1 MDEIYLDNAAT
12 TKPLN
17 EVIEV
22 MCEHLKTN
30 YGNPS
35 SLHSKGFKAEK
46 AVKSARKKIAESI
59 QATPEEIFFTS
70 GGSEGNNTII
80 KGIVDL
86 AHGETYNIV
95 TTVIEHP
102 AILEVY
108 KACEEKG
115 IEVRYLNVQKNGQVT
130 LEEIKKKVNKKTII
144 CSIMG
149 VNNEIGSI
157 NDLVTLGKTIKGI
170 NPHCVF
176 HTDYVQGYMK
186 IPLNVKQTGLDA
198 VTICA
203 HKIGGPKGIGAL
215 YIRKGLNVK
224 PLILGGGQE
233 KGFRSGTENVPSII
247 GFAKAVEI
255 KNVSIHNRFEQVLKL
270 KNKMMDYFDEKGQD
284 VMINGKDHCSPYI
297 LSLSFRGVKA
307 EVLLHALEAI
317 GIYVSTGSA
326 CSSNKKKHQYVLEAI
341 GLQESYREGT
351 IRISFSE
358 ENTEEDVDK
367 AIYKI
372 EETVAQLRVLTKYRT
387 KEKK

>member
-22 MCEHLKTN
+22 MCDHLKTN

-46 AVKSARKKIAESI
+46 TVKSARKKIAESI
-59 QATPEEIFFTS
+59 QAAPEEIFFTS
-70 GGSEGNNTII
+70 GGSESDNTII
-80 KGIVDL
+80 RGITDL
-86 AHGETYNIV
+86 ARGKDYNLV

-108 KACEEKG
+108 KAYETKG
-115 IEVRYLNVQKNGQVT
+115 IDVRYLNVQQNGQIA
-130 LEEIKKKVNKKTII
+130 LEEIKQKVDQKTLI

-149 VNNEIGSI
+149 VNNEIGSV
-157 NDLVTLGKTIKGI
+157 NDLVVFGKTIKAI

-186 IPLNVKQTGLDA
+186 IPLNVKQAGLDA

-215 YIRKGLNVK
+215 YIRKGLNVN

-233 KGFRSGTENVPSII
+233 KGFRSGTENVPSIV

-255 KNVSIHNRFEQVLKL
+255 KNSSINDRFEKVLKL
-270 KNKMMDYFDEKGQD
+270 KNRMTVYFNEKGQD
-284 VMINGKDHCSPYI
+284 VKINGKDHSSPYI
-297 LSLSFRGVKA
+297 LSLSFRGIKA
-307 EVLLHALEAI
+307 EVLLHALEAM

-341 GLQESYREGT
+341 GLEESYREGT

-358 ENTEEDVDK
+358 DNTEEEIDQV
-367 AIYKI
+367 IQKI
-372 EETVAQLRVLTKYRT
+372 EETVTQLRLLTKYRT